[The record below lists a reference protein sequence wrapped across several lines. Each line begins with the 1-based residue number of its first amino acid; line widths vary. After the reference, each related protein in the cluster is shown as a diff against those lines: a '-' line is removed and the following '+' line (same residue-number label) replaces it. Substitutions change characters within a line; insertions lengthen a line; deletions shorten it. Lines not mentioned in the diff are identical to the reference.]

1 MTFRLPLTA
10 LCTALLLAGCVS
22 SAGLNPQGHAVD
34 PATLKGEATFASD
47 RLSPAQ
53 WPSADWWTRLG
64 DPQLDSLIREALRD
78 SPSLQEADARSRQAD
93 AAVLAAD
100 ADRYP
105 QIDANGGVTRSR
117 LARPDDPLGQGDRY
131 STLRQL
137 DLSGSYSF
145 DLWGG
150 QRAAWEAA
158 LGRARAGEVDRQ
170 AARLTLAAN
179 VSRAYN
185 QLGLAYA
192 NLDVAQQDLE
202 RTRGMLDLAQRR
214 VDAGLDSDYQLQ
226 QTQSLEA
233 SAASSHTAAAQQVRS
248 AQIRLAVLLGKGPD
262 RGAEI
267 PRPRLIAPAAVS
279 LPEQLPAELV
289 GRRPDLIAAR
299 WRVEAASKDIAASK
313 TNFYPNLNLTVA
325 AGSKAILGDALFG
338 APARF
343 FNVGPALSLPIF
355 DGGRRRA
362 DLASRDADYDLAV
375 AQYNQTLVQALG
387 DIADAITRQRSLD
400 QQLVDQQRA
409 RDIAKSSF
417 DIAMQRYGAGIGNYL
432 DALTVEQ
439 QLLQADRQ
447 LASLQAD
454 RIDSGVLLMQALGGG
469 FQPSKL
475 PPAPAAAATH

>member
-1 MTFRLPLTA
+1 
-10 LCTALLLAGCVS
+10 
-22 SAGLNPQGHAVD
+22 
-34 PATLKGEATFASD
+34 
-47 RLSPAQ
+47 
-53 WPSADWWTRLG
+53 
-64 DPQLDSLIREALRD
+64 
-78 SPSLQEADARSRQAD
+78 
-93 AAVLAAD
+93 
-100 ADRYP
+100 
-105 QIDANGGVTRSR
+105 
-117 LARPDDPLGQGDRY
+117 
-131 STLRQL
+131 
-137 DLSGSYSF
+137 
-145 DLWGG
+145 
-150 QRAAWEAA
+150 
-158 LGRARAGEVDRQ
+158 
-170 AARLTLAAN
+170 
-179 VSRAYN
+179 YN

-192 NLDVAQQDLE
+192 NMDVAQQDLE

-233 SAASSHTAAAQQVRS
+233 SAAASHTAAEQQVRT

-267 PRPRLIAPAAVS
+267 PRPKLIAPAAVN
-279 LPEQLPAELV
+279 LPAQLPVELA

-299 WRVEAASKDIAASK
+299 WRVEAASKDIVASK
-313 TNFYPNLNLTVA
+313 TNFYPNLDLTVA
-325 AGSKAILGDALFG
+325 AGSKAILGDALLG
-338 APARF
+338 GPARF

-355 DGGRRRA
+355 DAGRRRA

-375 AQYNQTLVQALG
+375 AQYNRTLVQALG

-400 QQLVDQQRA
+400 QQIVEQQRA

-439 QLLQADRQ
+439 QLLQTERQ

-454 RIDSGVLLMQALGGG
+454 RVDSGVLLMQALGGG